1 MAAKPGIA
9 RSDGTPGN
17 FLIGKLASAN
27 PGTNKEI
34 GLAGQ
39 LMAIT

>member
-17 FLIGKLASAN
+17 FLIGKLTLITRAQTKRLASPDN
-27 PGTNKEI
+27 
-34 GLAGQ
+34 
-39 LMAIT
+39 